1 MFYGWRVVG
10 AAFTV
15 AVFGWGLGFYGPPI
29 YLHAAREAQGWS
41 LALVSAAV
49 TVHFLFGSLVTA
61 NLARLYR
68 RFGVP
73 AVTKAGAVSLA
84 SGVAGWAMA
93 YEPWQLIAATLLSG
107 AGWTTMSAAAINAMV
122 APWFV
127 RMRPAALTSAYN
139 GASIAGIVFSPL
151 WVATIAWLGFSWA
164 AAAIGA
170 VTIATVWILADR
182 FLARTPQQMG
192 LAPDGDA
199 PGTANVAPSV
209 PRVRPLPGQLLW
221 RDLRFI
227 TLAAGMALGLF
238 AQIGLIA
245 HLFSLLVPALGAQF
259 AGIAMAAATAAAITG
274 RTLVGWLMPASADSG
289 EIDQRRGKLHLS
301 FKLEP
306 GARQL
311 RVEAPD
317 FAGGKG
323 LSGAIRL
330 EQPGDDRMVIATP
343 FTDAPKAFYY
353 NQKVNCMPAS
363 GEVMVAGE
371 VFRFDPASAFGVL
384 DWGRGVWTY
393 DNTWYWASASGVLGA
408 RRFGFNLGCG
418 FGDTS
423 AASENMLFL
432 DGRAHKLGEVR
443 FELPP
448 GRPDSGAWRLVS
460 GDGRLDLRFDPIVD
474 RYDRV
479 DLGPFHT
486 LQHQVFG
493 RFSGQAICDDGS
505 LLEISDLTGFAEKV
519 HNRW

>member
-1 MFYGWRVVG
+1 MQHRMGTGDLLDASGSLIERGWASAEVRRYDRRAIRASGWRIKEWDYYCI
-10 AAFTV
+10 ATDAHALALTV
-15 AVFGWGLGFYGPPI
+15 ADNGYLGFLGVSWI
-29 YLHAAREAQGWS
+29 DLEAR
-41 LALVSAAV
+41 
-49 TVHFLFGSLVTA
+49 TA
-61 NLARLYR
+61 INH
-68 RFGVP
+68 
-73 AVTKAGAVSLA
+73 GAVRPFPF
-84 SGVAGWAMA
+84 G
-93 YEPWQLIAATLLSG
+93 
-107 AGWTTMSAAAINAMV
+107 
-122 APWFV
+122 
-127 RMRPAALTSAYN
+127 RMR
-139 GASIAGIVFSPL
+139 
-151 WVATIAWLGFSWA
+151 
-164 AAAIGA
+164 
-170 VTIATVWILADR
+170 
-182 FLARTPQQMG
+182 
-192 LAPDGDA
+192 
-199 PGTANVAPSV
+199 
-209 PRVRPLPGQLLW
+209 
-221 RDLRFI
+221 
-227 TLAAGMALGLF
+227 
-238 AQIGLIA
+238 
-245 HLFSLLVPALGAQF
+245 
-259 AGIAMAAATAAAITG
+259 
-274 RTLVGWLMPASADSG
+274 MPASADSG